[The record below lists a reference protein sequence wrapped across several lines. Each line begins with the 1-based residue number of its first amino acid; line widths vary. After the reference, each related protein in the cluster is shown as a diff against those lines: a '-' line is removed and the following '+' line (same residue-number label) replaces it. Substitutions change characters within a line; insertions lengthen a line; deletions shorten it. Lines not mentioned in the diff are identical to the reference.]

1 METDCPTL
9 PERRNISCDQAKQ
22 FFKTNVLLLFP
33 ETYDDLAVPLLPL
46 HANIEDDDIDDD
58 ANLRAL
64 VTGGG
69 GNSGRSAEDP
79 TAQPSKLK
87 SPKKGGRKVDGHV
100 TCSLV
105 PDVVL
110 ELEQSD
116 AANERGH
123 VVIAIENPNPDLDVK
138 IVVRFGV
145 GVG

>member
-1 METDCPTL
+1 M
-9 PERRNISCDQAKQ
+9 
-22 FFKTNVLLLFP
+22 
-33 ETYDDLAVPLLPL
+33 
-46 HANIEDDDIDDD
+46 
-58 ANLRAL
+58 

-69 GNSGRSAEDP
+69 GNSGRSAE
-79 TAQPSKLK
+79 PSKLK
-87 SPKKGGRKVDGHV
+87 SPKKGGRKVDGHY
-100 TCSLV
+100 SLV

-145 GVG
+145 G

>member
-9 PERRNISCDQAKQ
+9 PEQRNISCDQTKQ
-22 FFKTNVLLLFP
+22 LFKTNVLLLFP
-33 ETYDDLAVPLLPL
+33 ETYDDLAVPLLQL
-46 HANIEDDDIDDD
+46 HANIEDDNIDDD

-64 VTGGG
+64 VTGG
-69 GNSGRSAEDP
+69 NSGRSAEAS
-79 TAQPSKLK
+79 TAQPLKLK

-110 ELEQSD
+110 ELEQLD

>member
-1 METDCPTL
+1 M
-9 PERRNISCDQAKQ
+9 
-22 FFKTNVLLLFP
+22 LLLFP
-33 ETYDDLAVPLLPL
+33 EIYDDLAIPLLPL
-46 HANIEDDDIDDD
+46 HSNIEDDNNIDDD

-64 VTGGG
+64 VAGS
-69 GNSGRSAEDP
+69 SGRSAEAS
-79 TAQPSKLK
+79 TAQSSKLK

>member
-1 METDCPTL
+1 M
-9 PERRNISCDQAKQ
+9 
-22 FFKTNVLLLFP
+22 
-33 ETYDDLAVPLLPL
+33 YDDLAFPLLQL

-69 GNSGRSAEDP
+69 RNSGRSAEAS

-123 VVIAIENPNPDLDVK
+123 VVIAIA
-138 IVVRFGV
+138 IVIAKSKPRSGC
-145 GVG
+145 

>member
-1 METDCPTL
+1 M
-9 PERRNISCDQAKQ
+9 
-22 FFKTNVLLLFP
+22 
-33 ETYDDLAVPLLPL
+33 YDDLAVPLLPL

-64 VTGGG
+64 VE
-69 GNSGRSAEDP
+69 NSGRSAEAS

-87 SPKKGGRKVDGHV
+87 SPKKGGKKVDGHV

-116 AANERGH
+116 AANER
-123 VVIAIENPNPDLDVK
+123 
-138 IVVRFGV
+138 
-145 GVG
+145 

>member
-9 PERRNISCDQAKQ
+9 PEQRNISCDQAKQ
-22 FFKTNVLLLFP
+22 LFKTNVLLLFP

-46 HANIEDDDIDDD
+46 HSNIEDDDDIDDD

-64 VTGGG
+64 VAGS
-69 GNSGRSAEDP
+69 SGRSAEAS

>member
-1 METDCPTL
+1 M
-9 PERRNISCDQAKQ
+9 
-22 FFKTNVLLLFP
+22 LLLFP
-33 ETYDDLAVPLLPL
+33 ETYDDLVIPLLPL

-58 ANLRAL
+58 ANLTAL
-64 VTGGG
+64 V
-69 GNSGRSAEDP
+69 GNSVRSAEAS

-87 SPKKGGRKVDGHV
+87 SPKKGGKKVDGHV